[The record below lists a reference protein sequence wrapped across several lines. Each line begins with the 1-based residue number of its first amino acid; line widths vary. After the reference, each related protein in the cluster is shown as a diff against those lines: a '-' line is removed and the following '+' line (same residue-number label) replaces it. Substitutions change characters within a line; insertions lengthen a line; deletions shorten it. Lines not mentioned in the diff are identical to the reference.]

1 MFQNALFPRGLLSFM
16 QLSDV
21 LRHVTLQFGCK
32 QEPRFP
38 LIIASKCLVVL
49 MKDSANCSIR
59 KARQEVVDINVG
71 RKDFRE

>member
-1 MFQNALFPRGLLSFM
+1 MRSSPEALLSFM
-16 QLSDV
+16 QLSDM
-21 LRHVTLQFGCK
+21 LRLVTLQFGCK

-38 LIIASKCLVVL
+38 LIIASKCSVLL